1 MTALLNLWTA
11 TDILQDARDG
21 LKRAENRGIT
31 LAGIR
36 TAQIRLD
43 MLMIGYEA
51 VERKIKAGHPY
62 GTVGCLLGGE

>member
-1 MTALLNLWTA
+1 MTISPNLTIA
-11 TDILQDARDG
+11 SDILQESRDR
-21 LKRAENRGIT
+21 LRRAETVIKGRY
-31 LAGIR
+31 AMR
-36 TAQIRLD
+36 CCQIRLD